1 MLTDTNVVSDEE
13 ELGRELSVTF
23 FPALYLQRR
32 IWILDILRRENV
44 TDVLDIGCG
53 EGQLLSVLSVPS
65 PWLSAPPRSLLYPKT
80 EEIPQIP
87 SVSPTSLYNTPSDPI
102 PNLHITRLNGLDI
115 SSRDLEFAGQAITP
129 PAIAGDDEPFDPWRH
144 RTSRESVRWEEMT
157 AKLWQGGLETIN
169 EEFVGTEC
177 IVSSEV
183 IEHLPPTILPFFSP
197 ILLGVYKPKFL
208 LITTPSYS
216 FNALFTTP
224 HSHPTIRLR
233 SGFADPTGRTDR
245 IFRHDDHQFEW
256 TPDEFREYCEKEGA
270 EWAYTVELGDVGRAQ
285 EADAW
290 GRDHDVGGASL
301 VAMFTRI
308 DDEGQVVREAIEKKA
323 RELVES
329 LTEKYLSS
337 NETPNSPLSLSSPPP
352 QTPHRLLTTFV
363 HGAHPSTQN
372 PLSLHSIGDII
383 KSRMEDL
390 RESFLRIEDLWYEPE
405 VAQACG
411 GWIEMLIAAVEQ
423 YGVDD
428 NDQDQ
433 STDGVRRGLRLTKDA
448 GSPEDPLS
456 PRFVQDS
463 PPLSSPPLSSPP
475 LSSSSS
481 SSTSSTSSTSFT
493 PKAPQIQRNIQHER
507 DLWKISLI
515 GPPIHPR
522 PLWPTTEI
530 ILSEGDTNRSIE
542 MEYMSSDWTPEKHY
556 AFEYGDVSGYS
567 FDLEDGGVHE
577 EDHVHEYEYE
587 YAMDSEDEE
596 AEHYHYFGDMEDIED
611 PSHPSIDYDDDVGH
625 QDHER
630 DLHLDLD
637 TVTLRITPHEHEHEH
652 DPSLSQGIGI
662 GHDDDAG
669 WDVDSADE
677 GDPRLRDQ
685 RGEAQGINNNKD
697 MDMIHDDPE
706 GSWAEP
712 EPTATPGWGST
723 SSSSTTIGNPGSP
736 HVATIDSAS
745 GMVPGSGWNLD
756 EDRVS
761 NPVSEASDSPWTRNP
776 RDLTSPSKPM
786 ADAPSVSPS
795 EGGHGRGQGWGE
807 DSQSE
812 ESWGMESLEG
822 DQRNDRG
829 RWGTDSDVN
838 VNVVGL
844 ERDGGGWE

>member
-1 MLTDTNVVSDEE
+1 MLTDANVVSDEE

-80 EEIPQIP
+80 EEIPQNP

-102 PNLHITRLNGLDI
+102 PNLHVTRLNGLDI
-115 SSRDLEFAGQAITP
+115 SSRDLEFAAQAITP
-129 PAIAGDDEPFDPWRH
+129 PAIAGDGDEAFDPWRH
-144 RTSRESVRWEEMT
+144 RASRESVRWEEMT

-183 IEHLPPTILPFFSP
+183 IEHLPPPILPFFAP
-197 ILLGVYKPKFL
+197 TLLGVYKPKFL
-208 LITTPSYS
+208 LITTPSYA

-245 IFRHDDHQFEW
+245 VFRHDDHQFEW
-256 TPDEFREYCEKEGA
+256 TPEEFREYCEREGG
-270 EWAYTVELGDVGRAQ
+270 EWGYGVDVGDVGRAQ
-285 EADAW
+285 EGDPW
-290 GRDHDVGGASL
+290 GRDRDVGGASL

-308 DDEGQVVREAIEKKA
+308 DNENQVNREAIEQKA
-323 RELVES
+323 RELVEN
-329 LTEKYLSS
+329 LTEK
-337 NETPNSPLSLSSPPP
+337 SLSSSPP
-352 QTPHRLLTTFV
+352 QTPHRLLRTFV
-363 HGAHPSTQN
+363 HRAHPSAQN
-372 PLSLHSIGDII
+372 PLSLHAISDIV

-390 RESFLRIEDLWYEPE
+390 RESFLRVEDVWYEPE

-423 YGVDD
+423 YGVGD
-428 NDQDQ
+428 NDEDQ
-433 STDGVRRGLRLTKDA
+433 STDGVGRGLRLTKDA

-567 FDLEDGGVHE
+567 FDLEDEGVHD
-577 EDHVHEYEYE
+577 EDHGHEYKYE
-587 YAMDSEDEE
+587 VDELGSEDEE
-596 AEHYHYFGDMEDIED
+596 TEHRGHYFFDDMDEIEGPSGDN
-611 PSHPSIDYDDDVGH
+611 SNNSNNNNNNNDDDVGCH
-625 QDHER
+625 DH
-630 DLHLDLD
+630 DHDTL
-637 TVTLRITPHEHEHEH
+637 TVTVIANNIDH
-652 DPSLSQGIGI
+652 DPDQGMEGIGN
-662 GHDDDAG
+662 DG

-677 GDPRLRDQ
+677 GD
-685 RGEAQGINNNKD
+685 ESNND
-697 MDMIHDDPE
+697 DMINLSITTQEVDPE
-706 GSWAEP
+706 GSWAESLSLSD
-712 EPTATPGWGST
+712 PTPRSASPGWGST
-723 SSSSTTIGNPGSP
+723 TATTSTT
-736 HVATIDSAS
+736 
-745 GMVPGSGWNLD
+745 GW
-756 EDRVS
+756 
-761 NPVSEASDSPWTRNP
+761 
-776 RDLTSPSKPM
+776 
-786 ADAPSVSPS
+786 
-795 EGGHGRGQGWGE
+795 
-807 DSQSE
+807 
-812 ESWGMESLEG
+812 
-822 DQRNDRG
+822 
-829 RWGTDSDVN
+829 
-838 VNVVGL
+838 
-844 ERDGGGWE
+844 ERDGDGEGWGQSSG

>member
-1 MLTDTNVVSDEE
+1 MLTDANVVSDEE

-80 EEIPQIP
+80 EEIPQNP

-102 PNLHITRLNGLDI
+102 PNLHVTRLNGLDI
-115 SSRDLEFAGQAITP
+115 SSRDLEFAAQAITP
-129 PAIAGDDEPFDPWRH
+129 PAIAGDGDEAFDPWRH
-144 RTSRESVRWEEMT
+144 RASRESVRWEEMT

-183 IEHLPPTILPFFSP
+183 IEHLPPPILPFFAP
-197 ILLGVYKPKFL
+197 TLLGVYKPKFL
-208 LITTPSYS
+208 LITTPSYA

-285 EADAW
+285 EADPW

-308 DDEGQVVREAIEKKA
+308 DDEGQVVREPIEKKA
-323 RELVES
+323 RELVEN

-337 NETPNSPLSLSSPPP
+337 NETPNSSLSLSPPPP

-405 VAQACG
+405 VAKACG
-411 GWIEMLIAAVEQ
+411 GWIELLIAAVEQ

-428 NDQDQ
+428 NDEDQ
-433 STDGVRRGLRLTKDA
+433 STDGVGRG
-448 GSPEDPLS
+448 
-456 PRFVQDS
+456 
-463 PPLSSPPLSSPP
+463 
-475 LSSSSS
+475 
-481 SSTSSTSSTSFT
+481 
-493 PKAPQIQRNIQHER
+493 NIQHER

-542 MEYMSSDWTPEKHY
+542 MEYMSSDWT
-556 AFEYGDVSGYS
+556 
-567 FDLEDGGVHE
+567 
-577 EDHVHEYEYE
+577 
-587 YAMDSEDEE
+587 
-596 AEHYHYFGDMEDIED
+596 
-611 PSHPSIDYDDDVGH
+611 
-625 QDHER
+625 
-630 DLHLDLD
+630 
-637 TVTLRITPHEHEHEH
+637 
-652 DPSLSQGIGI
+652 
-662 GHDDDAG
+662 
-669 WDVDSADE
+669 
-677 GDPRLRDQ
+677 
-685 RGEAQGINNNKD
+685 
-697 MDMIHDDPE
+697 
-706 GSWAEP
+706 
-712 EPTATPGWGST
+712 
-723 SSSSTTIGNPGSP
+723 
-736 HVATIDSAS
+736 
-745 GMVPGSGWNLD
+745 
-756 EDRVS
+756 
-761 NPVSEASDSPWTRNP
+761 
-776 RDLTSPSKPM
+776 
-786 ADAPSVSPS
+786 
-795 EGGHGRGQGWGE
+795 
-807 DSQSE
+807 
-812 ESWGMESLEG
+812 
-822 DQRNDRG
+822 
-829 RWGTDSDVN
+829 
-838 VNVVGL
+838 
-844 ERDGGGWE
+844 